1 MPFRTIRVRG
11 RFVRVL
17 WHLFGWSNVAA
28 GAVGVFLPLFPTT
41 PFLLVAAWAF
51 ARSSDRAHSWL
62 HSHPRF
68 GPLLEAW
75 RRHRAIPRRAKI
87 LAVASLGASLGI
99 AAVAGA
105 PAWALAVQALV
116 LSGVGLYLVTRRD
129 ADDLGRGTT
138 GR

>member
-1 MPFRTIRVRG
+1 MPFGTIRVGG

-51 ARSSDRAHSWL
+51 ARSSDRAHDWL
-62 HSHPRF
+62 HGHPRF

-75 RRHRAIPRRAKI
+75 RSHRAIPRRAKI

-99 AAVAGA
+99 AAVAGV
-105 PAWALAVQALV
+105 PAWALAVQALA
-116 LSGVGLYLVTRRD
+116 LSGVGLYLVTRPD
-129 ADDLGRGTT
+129 AEDPGRGTT